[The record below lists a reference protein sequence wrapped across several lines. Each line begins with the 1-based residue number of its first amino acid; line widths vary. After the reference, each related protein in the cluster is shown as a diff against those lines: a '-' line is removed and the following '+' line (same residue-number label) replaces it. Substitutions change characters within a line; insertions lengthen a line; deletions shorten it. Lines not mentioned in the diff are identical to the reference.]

1 MKIEKIIKLKSGKYK
16 IFLDNNEQITTFD
29 DVILNNNL
37 LFHKEIDND
46 IYVKIKEENNYYELL
61 NSSIKYISKRLRSE
75 KEIKIY
81 LEKKTTDIYLIDSI
95 IDNLK
100 SQKLIDD
107 RNFSR
112 AYIND
117 KLNLTNTGILKIKK
131 YLHNLG
137 VDPEIIEEECSRI
150 KKKKDNN
157 KLEKMIIRKIKTN
170 HKYSNK
176 MLKEKILND
185 MTNLGYDYESIINI
199 YDKFEHNDEDI
210 YNREYQKIYNK
221 LKNKYQGREL
231 ELNIKKKLY
240 SKGFINK

>member
-1 MKIEKIIKLKSGKYK
+1 MKIEKIVKLKSGKYK
-16 IFLDNNEQITTFD
+16 IVLDNNEQITIYD

-46 IYVKIKEENNYYELL
+46 IYEKIKEENNYYELL

-81 LEKKTTDIYLIDSI
+81 LEKKTNDIYLIDSI

-100 SQKLIDD
+100 IHKLIDD

-131 YLHNLG
+131 DLENLG
-137 VDPEIIEEECSRI
+137 VDYEIIEEECNKI
-150 KKKKDNN
+150 DIKKDNN
-157 KLEKMIIRKIKTN
+157 KLEKMIIKKIKAN

-185 MTNLGYDYESIINI
+185 MINLGYDYESIINI
-199 YDKFEHNDEDI
+199 YDKYEYSDQDI

-221 LKNKYQGREL
+221 LKNKYQGLEL
-231 ELNIKKKLY
+231 ELNIKEKLY
-240 SKGFINK
+240 SKGFIN

>member
-95 IDNLK
+95 IDNWK
-100 SQKLIDD
+100 HMIEI
-107 RNFSR
+107 FFI
-112 AYIND
+112 IN
-117 KLNLTNTGILKIKK
+117 
-131 YLHNLG
+131 
-137 VDPEIIEEECSRI
+137 EC
-150 KKKKDNN
+150 
-157 KLEKMIIRKIKTN
+157 
-170 HKYSNK
+170 YV
-176 MLKEKILND
+176 
-185 MTNLGYDYESIINI
+185 SIII
-199 YDKFEHNDEDI
+199 
-210 YNREYQKIYNK
+210 
-221 LKNKYQGREL
+221 
-231 ELNIKKKLY
+231 
-240 SKGFINK
+240 

>member
-131 YLHNLG
+131 DLHNLG

-150 KKKKDNN
+150 DIKKDNN

>member
-117 KLNLTNTGILKIKK
+117 KLNLTNTGILK
-131 YLHNLG
+131 L
-137 VDPEIIEEECSRI
+137 
-150 KKKKDNN
+150 KKDNN

>member
-1 MKIEKIIKLKSGKYK
+1 MKIEKIVKLKSGKYK

-131 YLHNLG
+131 DLHNLG

-150 KKKKDNN
+150 DIKKDNN